1 VADSS
6 PFPGP
11 KALGRGA
18 VVLSDAAVPA
28 GLSGATRIV
37 VDGSVLDDPKD
48 AVEALHRAWVSR
60 QPVVIVLAV
69 DQAALAEPVVEK
81 RPPFDL
87 GGRYDLARE
96 RLHFLVWANTYDCR
110 TAEPVWWHARK
121 AASVGAVA
129 TPDGPADATLPD
141 GTAAWID
148 AGPRHPLPKMGYPVI
163 HRETVELGG
172 LARVPHPMAVVG
184 DLAPDQLAA
193 VGHLAGP
200 ARVIAPAGS
209 GKTRTLTARIR
220 HLVDSVGVEPEL
232 MTVVAYN
239 NRAAAELRS
248 RLGPSAVSLRTIHSL
263 GWWILRQQRPGVKLL
278 DERDVRSLVGPLAP
292 VGPLTN
298 QDPLAAYLEA
308 LSEVRIAL
316 RPPQL
321 VEDDRDDVPGFADLY
336 PEYRRRLL
344 AGGVADFDE
353 QVFGAIEV
361 LLAEPALR
369 RRVQARCRHLLV
381 DEFQDLTP
389 AYLLLLRLVASPGLV
404 VFGVGDDD
412 QVIYGYAGADPG
424 FLIDFDRLFP
434 GAGHHPLEINYRCP
448 TPVVEAASNL
458 LTRNRRRVPKTVRPP
473 EGRHDPDDRLAVRT
487 VRASSLGVEAAAEV
501 ARWLEERAQPAQMA
515 VLCRVNDG
523 LLPAQ
528 AALAEIGVPY
538 VSTVDAAVL
547 QRTGMRAALAYLRLT
562 LHPDSMAR
570 ADLLEAVKRPWRG
583 LNQVAVNILQRRR
596 TWQIEQLWDLAAT
609 LDDRKAAKWDEFV
622 ADLDRL
628 AKAVAR
634 GASTQALL
642 GLVRRDAG
650 LDKATA
656 LLDASRGAADR
667 AGHGDD
673 LDALEQTA
681 ALHSDP
687 STFEGWLADIL
698 ARPGNPNGVT
708 FSSVHR
714 VKGMEWDRVLVFR
727 ADDGLMPH
735 RLSDDVEEERRV
747 FHVAITRGIEA
758 VTILAD
764 VGRPSPFLDEMGRPG
779 SPPPSPAPTPPPK
792 SRSPVQG
799 ISTPEEQDL
808 LARLKDWRRE
818 TAAARNWPA
827 YLVLPDKT
835 LEAIALRRPST
846 MTELAV
852 CPGIGP
858 IKLDLY
864 GEQLLELVAL
874 ALG

>member
-1 VADSS
+1 MADSS

-11 KALGRGA
+11 AALGRGA
-18 VVLSDAAVPA
+18 VVLSGAAVPT

-37 VDGSVLDDPKD
+37 VDGSVLDDPTD
-48 AVEALHRAWVSR
+48 AVETLHRAWVRR
-60 QPVVIVLAV
+60 QPVVIELAV
-69 DQAALAEPVVEK
+69 DQRALAEPVVER

-110 TAEPVWWHARK
+110 TAQPVWWHARK
-121 AASVGAVA
+121 AVSVGAVA
-129 TPDGPADATLPD
+129 TPGGPADVTLPD

-148 AGPRHPLPKMGYPVI
+148 AGPRHPLPEIGHPVI

-172 LARVPHPMAVVG
+172 LTSVPHPMPVMG

-193 VGHLAGP
+193 VGHLAGS

-248 RLGPSAVSLRTIHSL
+248 RLGPSAVSIRTIHSL
-263 GWWILRQQRPGVKLL
+263 GWWILRRHHPGLALL
-278 DERDVRSLVGPLAP
+278 TERQVRSLVEPLAP
-292 VGPLTN
+292 VAPRVN

-316 RPPQL
+316 RPPQV

-353 QVFGAIEV
+353 QVFGAIEA
-361 LLAEPALR
+361 LLVDPALR
-369 RRVQARCRHLLV
+369 RWVQATSRHLLV

-389 AYLLLLRLVASPGLV
+389 AYLLLLRLVASPGLT

-448 TPVVEAASNL
+448 TPVVAAASNL

-473 EGRHDPDDRLAVRT
+473 EGRYDPDDRLVVRT
-487 VRASSLGVEAAAEV
+487 VPSSSLGVEAAAEI
-501 ARWLEERAQPAQMA
+501 ARWLEDGIAPLNMA

-523 LLPAQ
+523 LLPVQ
-528 AALAEIGVPY
+528 AALAEVGVPY
-538 VSTVDAAVL
+538 LSTLDATLL
-547 QRTGMRAALAYLRLT
+547 QRTGVRAALAYLRLAGQ
-562 LHPDSMAR
+562 PDAMAR
-570 ADLLEAVKRPWRG
+570 IDLIEAVKRPWRG
-583 LNQVAVNILQRRR
+583 LNQVAAGILKRRR
-596 TWQIEQLWDLAAT
+596 TWQLEQLWELGLA
-609 LDDRKAAKWDEFV
+609 LDDRKAVKWDEFV
-622 ADLDRL
+622 ADLDKL
-628 AKAVAR
+628 AKAVGR

-650 LDKATA
+650 LDQATA

-673 LDALEQTA
+673 LDALEQAA
-681 ALHSDP
+681 ALHPDSA
-687 STFEGWLADIL
+687 TFEPWLTEML
-698 ARPGNPNGVT
+698 GRPGDPAGVT
-708 FSSVHR
+708 LSSIHR
-714 VKGMEWDRVLVFR
+714 VKGMEWQRVLVFR
-727 ADDGLMPH
+727 ADRGLMPH
-735 RLSDDVEEERRV
+735 RLAEDTEEERRV

-764 VGRPSPFLDEMGRPG
+764 TGRPSPFLDEMVRPG
-779 SPPPSPAPTPPPK
+779 SPPPVAAAAQPRPAPL
-792 SRSPVQG
+792 SVSAV
-799 ISTPEEQDL
+799 STPEEQGL
-808 LARLKDWRRE
+808 LLRLKDWRRE

-835 LEAIALRRPST
+835 LEAIATRRPST
-846 MTELAV
+846 MAELAA

-864 GEQLLELVAL
+864 GEQLLELVGP